1 MSNEK
6 IPARLAAFALA
17 LGLAGA
23 AGAQSPSANITG
35 EAKPG
40 DVAIIKNTGSGF
52 TREVKV
58 KDNGRY
64 QLRNL
69 PTGTYT
75 VTIRHADGT
84 LEEPRTAV
92 LRVGS
97 TARIQAP

>member
-1 MSNEK
+1 VQDNK
-6 IPARLAAFALA
+6 LPARLAAFALA

-23 AGAQSPSANITG
+23 ADAQTPSAAIAG

-40 DVAIIKNTGSGF
+40 DIAVIRNVDSGF

-64 QLRNL
+64 ALRNL
-69 PTGTYT
+69 PTGTYM
-75 VTIRHADGT
+75 VTIRHPDGGV
-84 LEEPRTAV
+84 EQPRTAV

-97 TARIQAP
+97 TSRVQ